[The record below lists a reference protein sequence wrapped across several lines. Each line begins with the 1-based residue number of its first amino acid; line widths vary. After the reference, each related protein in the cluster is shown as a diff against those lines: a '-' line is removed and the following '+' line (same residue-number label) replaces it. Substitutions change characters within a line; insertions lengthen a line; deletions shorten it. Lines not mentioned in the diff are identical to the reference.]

1 MGLVPKTWLRDQA
14 FQGVRELAVV
24 IVVMFVV
31 GFNVTVDSVMG
42 MSSAR
47 DILLATII
55 ATPILLV
62 IITSVGVVVVVVVVV
77 VVAAFFLFLLL
88 QHVIIVIVVASI
100 VNIELVFSRRS
111 RSILWLLFSV

>member
-77 VVAAFFLFLLL
+77 VAAFFLFLLL

>member
-1 MGLVPKTWLRDQA
+1 MPKTWLRDQA

-77 VVAAFFLFLLL
+77 VAAFFLFLLL